1 MIMMKHEDVSGTLAV
16 CTMYSGQA
24 FTSFR
29 SLSSH
34 GRVLILVD
42 NAVADADLL
51 LDGLRPSYAVHR
63 VGAADE
69 FRRLFRVALA
79 AGYERIHLLAHGKP
93 GAVCF
98 GGEWFCADN
107 FTSDGTCK
115 GGNAPS
121 LHFWSCRT
129 GSGSLG
135 KAFVERLSYLFGS
148 VVTAFSGV
156 VGAAAKGGSWQP
168 DVYSV
173 GVSCAVVLPFSNA
186 ALYPHTLEATSE
198 SEPNN
203 LLANATTLTLVAES
217 LGSTKNLGDGVGTQS
232 SPTQY
237 SSWSDPDYWRIEL
250 LAGYQ
255 ISFSITTPSSSLMP
269 YAEFR
274 DAADQVVAYATAD
287 ASGEAARIVPY
298 TLTASGSYY
307 VVVGKNYY
315 SSDGGDYELH
325 VETAPF
331 INDEGDDNNTIA
343 TATELVLSENPT
355 SSGLLLGAGTGV
367 QDPAYM
373 YNSWSDPDYWRVEL
387 LAGDLVS
394 VTVATPDSELN
405 PYLELRN
412 AADGSLVGSNGEGA
426 GNDSFISRYEVKDSG
441 SYYVLVGKDYYSGG
455 GAYRFQIDV
464 ARGIQ
469 MESDANY
476 YNGSITQA
484 NALHLSADNGDQV
497 ATVAGAIML
506 PESFVDKDVFALGR
520 LNAGNTVELS
530 TVLPSTSTL
539 MPLVTLMHADGTP
552 VTDFDGNRADGNFS
566 ATLLSD
572 DDYYVQVERGYAY
585 NGHTYVLSSSG
596 MNWTAAQEHAEL
608 LGGHLV
614 TINDAAEQQW
624 ITAQFSNW
632 GNLWIGLNDEV
643 IDSVWAWSDGAA
655 SLYRNWGDGYP
666 YGGES
671 YNDAYLASDGKWYS
685 GNETWGY
692 YALIE
697 IENATSS
704 TTLGSS
710 ASYVL
715 DVRIE
720 DSVAPRVEST
730 TLPANN
736 STVDNLVGATFS
748 VTMSEKLDP
757 TSVKAGLR
765 EVWER
770 DGHYYALT
778 NSAMSWTDA
787 EAAAVALGGHL
798 VAMNDADEQAWLLS
812 MLDGRYGDVWL
823 GLSDAATENMW
834 ISADGNTTWIYGA
847 ETNSAFT
854 NWGDSQPYYQWD
866 ENYDYAAM
874 NSSGKWYATYSN
886 SSNNLMRGVIEIA
899 GTDSDTDGLPDSL
912 DPYDNDARNAWDLRE
927 AGADGLFD
935 TTDDV
940 IHRLLLNGDYS
951 VGTTVNLLIEDG
963 SLNAGYYRFTVN
975 TTLTDIVGNALDGDS
990 NSTGSE
996 PYVHYFTIA
1005 PPASM
1010 TTEGGRNNILTNAT
1024 TLALHEDPSGK
1035 GLWLAYGMGNQAP
1048 AQQWNNW
1055 SDPDYWKVELQ
1066 AGDLLSVYVNTP
1078 ESALNPLIYLY
1089 DANGGYLTADDY
1101 SGANNDSFISR
1112 YAVGQSGTYYLQVAK
1127 YYYDAVGGSYEL
1139 QVDVARGIDMESDA
1153 HYSNNPL
1160 NGANV
1165 LHFANNAGDQVA
1177 TVVGAIMEPEGQPDI
1192 DVYAL
1197 GRFNAGNTV
1206 TLTATLPSTS
1216 GLSPIVTLLDE
1227 AGNLLPDADVN
1238 YVDGTCHITLE
1249 SDGNYYAQVE
1259 RGYEYGGHT
1268 YIVSSTT
1275 MSWSNAQIY
1284 ADMVGGHI
1292 VTINNA
1298 DEQAWISNQFGWAN
1312 SWIGMNDAALDGTW
1326 VWDNG
1331 TTVEYQNWGSGHPYT
1346 YSDYN
1351 YGYLATDG
1359 KWYSGYDTWGQR
1371 AIIEIETPHTA
1382 AASTNPL
1389 DTSYF
1394 LDIVVEDSV
1403 APRVD
1408 ATTLPTNG
1416 STGDNLVGATFSV
1429 TLSEKLEPATVK
1441 AGLQEVWVRDGHYY
1455 ALTDTAM
1462 SWVQAEA
1469 AAQVVGGHLVSISDT
1484 DEQAWLYSMLD
1495 GRYGDVWLGLSDSA
1509 VEGTWVSADG
1519 ATTWVNGSQTNT
1531 AYTNWGDSQPYY
1543 QWDENYD
1550 YAAINSSGQWYAS
1563 YDSNLMRGVIEL
1575 EGTDSDS
1582 DGLPD
1587 SLDPYDNDA
1596 RNAWDLRE
1604 AGADGQFDTTDD
1616 VIHRLLLNGDYS
1628 VGTTVNLL
1636 IEDGSLNA
1644 GTYRFTANTTLTDIV
1659 GNALDSNA
1667 ATSGSQPYQQF
1678 FTITPPAGVTTEG
1691 GRNNILTNAKALTLS
1706 EDPAGKGL
1714 WLAYGMGNQD
1724 PATMYNNWS
1733 DPDYWK
1739 VELQTGDLLSVYVN
1753 TPESALNPYVELH
1766 NAQGN
1771 YLTADDYA
1779 GAYDD
1784 AFISRYAVTES
1795 DTYYLQI
1802 GKYYYDTVGGSYEL
1816 QVDVARGIQQENDAN
1831 YSNGSLGSANLVTLR
1846 EVGAEQ
1852 QATISGNIMAP
1863 EGSYDYDVFALGR
1876 LNAGNTI
1883 ELTTSLPLT
1892 SALAPVVTLWNAQGN
1907 MIADSDGNYTDGT
1920 FSATLMLDSDYYAQV
1935 EHGFVYNGHTY
1946 LLSRDGMSWTA
1957 AQAYAEQFGGDLVT
1971 INDEAEQQWIATQF
1985 SWANPWIGLTDA
1997 ATEGTWMWSD
2007 GSSVSYENWG
2017 SGHPYTDT
2025 YYNHGY
2031 IASDG
2036 KWYSGNDNF
2045 GCHALIELDNR
2056 TSNTNS
2062 STFDATYLLDITIG
2076 DGVSPRVEAASLP
2089 AHSSTVDNLVGATFS
2104 VTMSEKLDPST
2115 VKAGLREVWERDG
2128 HYYTLTD
2135 SAMSWQDA
2143 EAAAVTLG
2151 GHLVSITDANEQT
2164 WLRSMLD
2171 GRYGDVWLGL
2181 NDASTEGT
2189 WIYSDNN
2196 LALYTNWGDSQPY
2209 YQWDE
2214 SYDYAAINSGGKW
2227 YASYASNL
2235 MRGII
2240 EIVGTDSDSDGLPD
2254 ALDPYVADSANAW
2267 DLREAGADKM
2277 FDTPDDVIHRILLNG
2292 TYDGGTT
2299 VNLLIED
2306 GSLNTGSYRFTA
2318 NSTLTDIVGNPLDGD
2333 KNGTGGDDYVHYF
2346 TIAPPAGIT
2355 TEGGRNNTQSNATAL
2370 MLQNNPAGEG
2380 LWLAH
2385 GMGNQDPAQQWNNW
2399 SDPDYWKVEL
2409 QAGDVL
2415 SVYINT
2421 PESALNPIIYLYDA
2435 NGGYLTSDDYAGAN
2449 DDSFISRYAV
2459 GQNGT
2464 YYLQVGKYYY
2474 DNVGGSYELLVDVAR
2489 GIDMEYDPNYSNGAL
2504 NGANA
2509 LHFAADQH
2517 YQVSSVAGAIMAPEN
2532 NNHDY
2537 DMFALGC
2544 FNAGNTVELSTT
2556 LPSTSSLIPLVT
2568 LFDAAGTPITDA
2580 HWNPADGTFSATLT
2594 QDSEYYAKVE
2604 RGYQYN
2610 GHTYVLTTAGMYWT
2624 DAEAYAEALGGH
2636 LVTINNAAEQQ
2647 WLADT
2652 FGSVNP
2658 WIGISDVADNGK
2670 WLWSD
2675 GAASSYSNWESSQPS
2690 TWGNYNYGYLNSNGW
2705 WYAGG
2710 NNWNYRALI
2719 EFESMGT
2726 LPAATDQNV
2735 TNYLLDVK
2743 VEDSVS
2749 PRVDMVSLPANNSTI
2764 EHLFGATI
2772 SVTMSEKLDSVTVK
2786 AGLRE
2791 VWEHN
2796 GHYYTLTDIAMSWT
2810 DAEAAAVAVGG
2821 HLVSINDTAENSWLL
2836 SMLDG
2841 RYANVWTGLNDAAIE
2856 GAWRLA
2862 DNSTIT
2868 YANWAPYEPYYQWDS
2883 NYDYAYMNSTGQW
2896 GASYSN
2902 NAMRGV
2908 IELSGNDTD
2917 NDGLPDVL
2925 DPYVNDPYNA
2935 WDLRE
2940 AGADKT
2946 FDTTDDVIHRLTLNS
2961 KGYDGGIN
2969 IHLLIE
2975 DGSLNAGSYRF
2986 IANSTLADIVGNA
2999 LDGNRNGIGGD
3010 DYVHYFT
3017 IAPPAGITTEGGRN
3031 NIMHNATP
3039 LALSQD
3045 PAGRGLWLGHGIGNQ
3060 DPGFAYEN
3068 SIDPDY
3074 WQVELQAGDLLSI
3087 SVNTPQSSLNPYLTL
3102 YDVNGNHLT
3111 ASSDE
3116 GPDADAFISHY
3127 AIATTGTYYIRVD
3140 KDYYSGLGNYELQA
3154 DVARGIQMESDAN
3167 YANDSLSGANV
3178 LTFTQAGSQQI
3189 ATIAGNMMS
3198 AGDGQVDDD
3207 TYALGTIEVGNTI
3220 LLGITIPDMGDLRPV
3235 VEIYNANEE
3244 LVGLDP
3250 NPSSGVARYDVTT
3263 TGAYYARVLP
3273 FTGSGSFGQYL
3284 LDAAITPTA
3293 EAQFAD
3299 LAVASITASA
3309 TAQSGST
3316 IQVAWSVG
3324 NYGKVVTEQNTWN
3337 DRVVLSQNSRL
3348 GDADDLLL
3356 ATVEHSGVLTAGA
3369 TYNASVNVALPILLE
3384 GEVRIFV
3391 TSDVADVVEESF
3403 FEINNTAEEVV
3414 TVSLT
3419 PYADFHV
3426 AQASMPSHLVANETF
3441 TVTATIVNNG
3451 TGAPGTGIPQQSV
3464 SAWVDKLVRS
3474 SNAIL
3479 GDADDEVVDMLEHT
3493 TTLEAA
3499 ASYDV
3504 TFEVSLTAEQLQS
3517 HLFIVSDSTNAVFEA
3532 YDTGVNERRVNHL
3545 PEGNVLISGTALQ
3558 SETLI
3563 ATHTLSDADGLG
3575 DLLYQWYADG
3585 EAIAGATSATLQLGA
3600 SLIGKQINVK
3610 AHYEDGYGVEESV
3623 VSMQTDVVVADTVAP
3638 TIITY
3643 APSDNATEVDVT
3655 STIVLQFSEAIKR
3668 GSGTISLYANSPEGT
3683 LVESYNVA
3691 SSYNLNI
3698 TDATLTITPSNRLND
3713 STHYYVVFEE
3723 GSMQD
3728 MAGNDY
3734 AGTAA
3739 YDFITVINHAPI
3751 IGIPHELSF
3760 AEKVDYATGDGPYNI
3775 ATGYFNN
3782 DEWLDV
3788 IIANSRSNTV
3798 SVRFNNGDGTFSTST
3813 DYAVGQWPISVTSAD
3828 VTGDGKADIIVGNYY
3843 NDAISVLRNLGDGTF
3858 AAKQDYSTADEPS
3871 DVMAADIDDD
3881 NDIDMIAVH
3890 PNSNS
3895 ISVLKNNGDNT
3906 FAPHVLY
3913 ATGKHPSSLA
3923 VSDLN
3928 NDGFIDLM
3936 VTNTVGASVSV
3947 LINDTYGAFIGKVDY
3962 SVGNGPLVVI
3972 SSDVDAD
3979 GHADM
3984 VIGRALFG
3992 YVSVLKNNGDGTFTA
4007 QADYQ
4012 LADNPASLSS
4022 ADVDGDGMQDIIVG
4036 YRDELSTIS
4045 VLKNNGDGTFATPV
4059 DYPAGTKSYAI
4070 ASGDFNN
4077 DGQSD
4082 VVVVHYDAD
4091 TFSLHLNNSADT
4103 STTEFTEQTPVA
4115 VSSNIAVN
4123 DPDGDASWN
4132 GGCLQVQSTGNAESM
4147 DQLYLPTAAG
4157 AAIWID
4163 SANNNALMAGTVQ
4176 IGTADSTAA
4185 WGSALWHFSFN
4196 EHATNALVQ
4205 EVARSIM
4212 FNNNSNTPS
4221 ELERTI
4227 TFTVTDTFGDEA
4239 HVAQTIAVTAVDDGN
4254 DVTAPTLTAVEPQ
4267 SGDMFI
4273 AVDETLTFHF
4283 SEAVIG
4289 GNGLIAL
4296 HVGSP
4301 EGEVVEEFNA
4311 QSSSQLLFNG
4321 ETLSINPTADLTTG
4335 TPYYV
4340 TFGAGSV
4347 EDLAGNDFVAESPY
4361 HFTTAAELPEV
4372 HDLTGTTTFWKTGE
4386 AISDVA
4392 STMSTKLAEGGTQAI
4407 EFRNVQ
4413 LNTDG
4418 SRTVEIWTTSA
4429 DSVGSFQ
4436 FAFAFSSGSVAT
4448 WQSES
4453 DVWSLALNAER
4464 PDQLV
4469 VGGVNTTS
4477 LVSGAV
4483 HLGTLTITEPTN
4495 PDHFELLLSAGSLG
4509 STTVAGIG
4517 IASDRTA
4524 TGSDGSYQHI
4534 NMIEGHYSLMSE
4546 KVATAISAVTAED
4559 ALAALKMA
4567 VGLSPND
4574 NDSSAV
4580 SYQYLAADINHDG
4593 KVRATDA
4600 LNILKMAVGIE
4611 SAPENGWIFVPEIV
4625 GSEQMSRSNVDWSDA
4640 DLFVDLSQDTQLDL
4654 IGIVK
4659 GDVNGSW
4666 VA

>member
-1 MIMMKHEDVSGTLAV
+1 MKHEDVSGTLAV
-16 CTMYSGQA
+16 CPMYFGQA

-173 GVSCAVVLPFSNA
+173 CVSCAVVLPFSNA
-186 ALYPHTLEATSE
+186 ALYPHTLEATFE

-325 VETAPF
+325 IETAPF
-331 INDEGDDNNTIA
+331 IKVEGDDNNTIA
-343 TATELVLSENPT
+343 TATELVLSENPA

-394 VTVATPDSELN
+394 ITVATPDSELN

-412 AADGSLVGSNGEGA
+412 AADGSLVGSNDEGA

-484 NALHLSADNGDQV
+484 NGLHLSADNGDQE

-506 PESFVDKDVFALGR
+506 PENSTLDKDLFALGR
-520 LNAGNTVELS
+520 LNAGNMVELS

-539 MPLVTLMHADGTP
+539 MPLVTLLHADGTP
-552 VTDFDGNRADGNFS
+552 VTDFDGNKADGNFS

-585 NGHTYVLSSSG
+585 NGHTYVLGSSG

-614 TINDAAEQQW
+614 TINDEAEQQW

-643 IDSVWAWSDGAA
+643 IDSVWAWSDGAT
-655 SLYRNWGDGYP
+655 SLYRNWGDGHP
-666 YGGES
+666 SAGEY

-692 YALIE
+692 SALIE

-704 TTLGSS
+704 TTPGSS
-710 ASYVL
+710 ASYVLDVRIEDSIAPRFESTTLPANNSTVDNLVGATFSVTMSEKLDPTTVKAGLREVWERDGHCYALTNSAMSWTDAEAAAVALGGHLVSISDAVEQVWLRSMLDGRYGDVWLGLSDSATEKTWVSADGESTWVQGGEANTAYTNWGDSQPYYQWDENYDYAAMNSGGKWYASYASNLMRGVIEIVGADSDNDGLPDSLDPYDNDVRNAWDLREAGADGAFNTADDVMHRLLQNGDYSVGTTVNLLIEDGSLNAGYYRFTANSTLTDIVGNALDGNADGSSGDRYEHFFTIAPPAGVTTEGGRNNILTNATALTLSEDPVGQGLWLAYGMGNQDPAQQWNNWSDPDYWKVELQTGDLLSVYVNTPESALNPLIYLYDANGGYLTSDDYAGAYDDAFISRFTVGQSGTYYLQIGKYYYDTVGGAYELQVDVARGIQMESDANYSNNPLNGANVLHFANNAGDQVATVVGAIMPPENRMDIDVYALGRFNAGNTINLTATLPSTSNLLPIVSLLDEAGNFLADADGNYLDGGYSFEVSKDGNYYAQVEQGLTYNGHTYLLSSSTMNWANAQIYADLVGGELVTINNEAEQQWVREQFGWATAWLGLNDVANDGTWVWTDGSTDTYSNWGSGYPYQSSDYNYAYLSSDGKWYNAYDTWNYAYALIEFDAQHDALGTTSALDTSYLL

-736 STVDNLVGATFS
+736 STVDNLVGASIT
-748 VTMSEKLDP
+748 VTLSEKLEP
-757 TSVKAGLR
+757 ATVKAGLR

-770 DGHYYALT
+770 DGHYY
-778 NSAMSWTDA
+778 
-787 EAAAVALGGHL
+787 
-798 VAMNDADEQAWLLS
+798 
-812 MLDGRYGDVWL
+812 
-823 GLSDAATENMW
+823 
-834 ISADGNTTWIYGA
+834 
-847 ETNSAFT
+847 
-854 NWGDSQPYYQWD
+854 
-866 ENYDYAAM
+866 
-874 NSSGKWYATYSN
+874 
-886 SSNNLMRGVIEIA
+886 
-899 GTDSDTDGLPDSL
+899 
-912 DPYDNDARNAWDLRE
+912 
-927 AGADGLFD
+927 
-935 TTDDV
+935 
-940 IHRLLLNGDYS
+940 
-951 VGTTVNLLIEDG
+951 
-963 SLNAGYYRFTVN
+963 
-975 TTLTDIVGNALDGDS
+975 
-990 NSTGSE
+990 
-996 PYVHYFTIA
+996 
-1005 PPASM
+1005 
-1010 TTEGGRNNILTNAT
+1010 
-1024 TLALHEDPSGK
+1024 
-1035 GLWLAYGMGNQAP
+1035 
-1048 AQQWNNW
+1048 
-1055 SDPDYWKVELQ
+1055 
-1066 AGDLLSVYVNTP
+1066 
-1078 ESALNPLIYLY
+1078 
-1089 DANGGYLTADDY
+1089 
-1101 SGANNDSFISR
+1101 
-1112 YAVGQSGTYYLQVAK
+1112 
-1127 YYYDAVGGSYEL
+1127 
-1139 QVDVARGIDMESDA
+1139 
-1153 HYSNNPL
+1153 
-1160 NGANV
+1160 
-1165 LHFANNAGDQVA
+1165 
-1177 TVVGAIMEPEGQPDI
+1177 
-1192 DVYAL
+1192 
-1197 GRFNAGNTV
+1197 TV
-1206 TLTATLPSTS
+1206 TDK
-1216 GLSPIVTLLDE
+1216 V
-1227 AGNLLPDADVN
+1227 
-1238 YVDGTCHITLE
+1238 
-1249 SDGNYYAQVE
+1249 
-1259 RGYEYGGHT
+1259 
-1268 YIVSSTT
+1268 VSR
-1275 MSWSNAQIY
+1275 
-1284 ADMVGGHI
+1284 
-1292 VTINNA
+1292 
-1298 DEQAWISNQFGWAN
+1298 E
-1312 SWIGMNDAALDGTW
+1312 
-1326 VWDNG
+1326 
-1331 TTVEYQNWGSGHPYT
+1331 
-1346 YSDYN
+1346 
-1351 YGYLATDG
+1351 
-1359 KWYSGYDTWGQR
+1359 
-1371 AIIEIETPHTA
+1371 
-1382 AASTNPL
+1382 
-1389 DTSYF
+1389 
-1394 LDIVVEDSV
+1394 
-1403 APRVD
+1403 
-1408 ATTLPTNG
+1408 
-1416 STGDNLVGATFSV
+1416 
-1429 TLSEKLEPATVK
+1429 
-1441 AGLQEVWVRDGHYY
+1441 
-1455 ALTDTAM
+1455 
-1462 SWVQAEA
+1462 QAEA

-1495 GRYGDVWLGLSDSA
+1495 GRYSDVWLGLSDSA

-1550 YAAINSSGQWYAS
+1550 YAAMNSGGKWYAS
-1563 YDSNLMRGVIEL
+1563 YASNLMHGIIEIA
-1575 EGTDSDS
+1575 GTDSDN

-1587 SLDPYDNDA
+1587 ALDPYTDPY
-1596 RNAWDLRE
+1596 NAWDLRA
-1604 AGADGQFDTTDD
+1604 AGADGAFDTTDD
-1616 VIHRLLLNGDYS
+1616 VIHRLLLDGTYS
-1628 VGTTVNLL
+1628 ESTTVNLL

-1644 GTYRFTANTTLTDIV
+1644 GYYRFTANSTLTDIV
-1659 GNALDSNA
+1659 GNALDSNT
-1667 ATSGSQPYQQF
+1667 ATSGSQPYQHF
-1678 FTITPPAGVTTEG
+1678 FTIAPPAGVTTEG
-1691 GRNNILTNAKALTLS
+1691 GRNNILTNATALTLS
-1706 EDPAGKGL
+1706 EDPVGQGL

-1724 PATMYNNWS
+1724 PAQQWNNWS

-1753 TPESALNPYVELH
+1753 TPESALNPLIYLY

-1779 GAYDD
+1779 GANDD

-1816 QVDVARGIQQENDAN
+1816 QVDVARGIQQESDAN
-1831 YSNGSLGSANLVTLR
+1831 YSNGSIGSANLVTLR

-1852 QATISGNIMAP
+1852 QAAISGNIMAP
-1863 EGSYDYDVFALGR
+1863 EGSYDYDVYALGR
-1876 LNAGNTI
+1876 LNAGNTV
-1883 ELTTSLPLT
+1883 ELATSLPST
-1892 SALAPVVTLWNAQGN
+1892 SNLMPVVTLWDAQGS
-1907 MIADSDGNYTDGT
+1907 MIADSDGDYTDGT
-1920 FSATLMLDSDYYAQV
+1920 FSATLMLDSDYYTQV

-1946 LLSRDGMSWTA
+1946 LLSRDGMSWTV
-1957 AQAYAEQFGGDLVT
+1957 AQKYAEQFGGHLVT

-1985 SWANPWIGLTDA
+1985 CWANPWIGLTDA

-2007 GSSVSYENWG
+2007 GSSDSYRNWG

-2036 KWYSGNDNF
+2036 KWYSGNDNW
-2045 GCHALIELDNR
+2045 GYRAIIELDNS

-2062 STFDATYLLDITIG
+2062 STFDATYLLDITVG
-2076 DGVSPRVEAASLP
+2076 DGVSPRVESVSLP
-2089 AHSSTVDNLVGATFS
+2089 ANNSSDDNLVGATFF

-2115 VKAGLREVWERDG
+2115 VKAGLREVWEYNG

-2135 SAMSWQDA
+2135 TPMSWTDA

-2151 GHLVSITDANEQT
+2151 GHLASILDVNEQT

-2181 NDASTEGT
+2181 NDAVNEGMWRLMDSSTITYG
-2189 WIYSDNN
+2189 
-2196 LALYTNWGDSQPY
+2196 NWASNEPY

-2214 SYDYAAINSGGKW
+2214 SYDYAAMNSGGKW

-2240 EIVGTDSDSDGLPD
+2240 EIAGTDSDNDGLPD
-2254 ALDPYVADSANAW
+2254 SLDPYVADSANAW
-2267 DLREAGADKM
+2267 DLREAGADKV
-2277 FDTPDDVIHRILLNG
+2277 FDTADDVMHRILLNG

-2306 GSLNTGSYRFTA
+2306 GSLVAGTYRFTA
-2318 NSTLTDIVGNPLDGD
+2318 NSTLTDVVGNPLDGD
-2333 KNGTGGDDYVHYF
+2333 KNGTGGDAYEHLF
-2346 TIAPPAGIT
+2346 TIAPPAGVT

-2532 NNHDY
+2532 NYHDY
-2537 DMFALGC
+2537 DIFALGR

-2594 QDSEYYAKVE
+2594 QNGDYYAQVE

-2658 WIGISDVADNGK
+2658 WIGISDVADKGT

-2690 TWGNYNYGYLNSNGW
+2690 TWGNYNHGYLNSNGL
-2705 WYAGG
+2705 WYAGE
-2710 NNWNYRALI
+2710 NYWNYRALI

-2726 LPAATDQNV
+2726 LSAATDQNV

-2764 EHLFGATI
+2764 EHLFGASI
-2772 SVTMSEKLDSVTVK
+2772 SVTMSEKLDAATVK

-2796 GHYYTLTDIAMSWT
+2796 GHYYTLTDTAMSWT
-2810 DAEAAAVAVGG
+2810 DAEAAAATLGG
-2821 HLVSINDTAENSWLL
+2821 HLVSINDAAENSWLL

-2841 RYANVWTGLNDAAIE
+2841 RYSNVWTGLNDAAIE

-2868 YANWAPYEPYYQWDS
+2868 YVNWAPYEPYYQWDS
-2883 NYDYAYMNSTGQW
+2883 NYDYAYMNSSGQW
-2896 GASYSN
+2896 GASYASSS
-2902 NAMRGV
+2902 MRGV
-2908 IELSGNDTD
+2908 IEIAGTDSD
-2917 NDGLPDVL
+2917 NDGMPDQL

-2940 AGADKT
+2940 AGADGK
-2946 FDTTDDVIHRLTLNS
+2946 FETTDDVIHRLTLNS

-2986 IANSTLADIVGNA
+2986 IANSTLTDIVGNA
-2999 LDGNRNGIGGD
+2999 LDGNHNSVGGD

-3031 NIMHNATP
+3031 NIMLNATLLP
-3039 LALSQD
+3039 LSQD

-3060 DPGFAYEN
+3060 DPGFVYE
-3068 SIDPDY
+3068 SSLDPDY
-3074 WQVELQAGDLLSI
+3074 WQVELQAGDVVSM
-3087 SVNTPQSSLNPYLTL
+3087 SVNTPQSPLNPYLTL
-3102 YDVNGNHLT
+3102 YDANGNHLT
-3111 ASSDE
+3111 ASNDE
-3116 GPDADAFISHY
+3116 GPDSDAFISRY
-3127 AIATTGTYYIRVD
+3127 AVTESGIYYVLVG
-3140 KDYYSGLGNYELQA
+3140 KDYYSGLGNYELQV
-3154 DVARGIQMESDAN
+3154 DVARGIQMEYDAN
-3167 YANDSLSGANV
+3167 YSNDSLSGANV
-3178 LTFTQAGSQQI
+3178 LTFTQAGSQRI
-3189 ATIAGNMMS
+3189 ATVAGNMMS

-3207 TYALGTIEVGNTI
+3207 TYALGTIEAGNTI

-3250 NPSSGVARYDVTT
+3250 NPSSGVARFDVTT
-3263 TGAYYARVLP
+3263 TGTYFARVLP

-3293 EAQFAD
+3293 DAQFAD
-3299 LAVASITASA
+3299 LAVASISAAA
-3309 TAQSGST
+3309 TAQSGAT
-3316 IQVAWSVG
+3316 LHVGWSVG
-3324 NYGKVVTEQNTWN
+3324 NYGKIATEQSTWY
-3337 DRVVLSQNSRL
+3337 DRIVLSLNSRL

-3356 ATVEHSGVLTAGA
+3356 ATVEHNGVLDPA
-3369 TYNASVNVALPILLE
+3369 TSYNASVDVALPTLLE
-3384 GEVRIFV
+3384 GDVRIFV

-3403 FEINNTAEEVV
+3403 FEINNTAEKEI

-3419 PYADFHV
+3419 PYADFYV
-3426 AQASMPSHLVANETF
+3426 AEASMPSTLQADTTF
-3441 TVTATIVNNG
+3441 TVTATIHNSG
-3451 TGAPGTGIPQQSV
+3451 TGAPGTGIPNENVNTWS
-3464 SAWVDKLVRS
+3464 DKLVLS
-3474 SNAIL
+3474 SNTTL
-3479 GDADDEVVDMLEHT
+3479 GDADDQILQTIEHT
-3493 TTLEAA
+3493 DGLAA
-3499 ASYDV
+3499 GASYQVNFDV
-3504 TFEVSLTAEQLQS
+3504 ALSAVQLQH
-3517 HLFIVSDSTNAVFEA
+3517 HLFIVSDSGDAVFEA
-3532 YDTGVNERRVNHL
+3532 YNSGMNERRVNHL
-3545 PEGNVLISGTALQ
+3545 PEGSVVINGNAVQ
-3558 SETLI
+3558 STTLT
-3563 ATHTLSDADGLG
+3563 ATHTLSDADGMG
-3575 DLLYQWYADG
+3575 DLLYQWYADS
-3585 EAIAGATSATLQLGA
+3585 EAIAGATQTTLWLDD
-3600 SLIGKQINVK
+3600 SFIGKQISVV
-3610 AHYEDGYGVEESV
+3610 AHYEDGYGIEEAVESTSTEA
-3623 VSMQTDVVVADTVAP
+3623 VVADTTAP
-3638 TIITY
+3638 TVVTF
-3643 APSDNATEVDVT
+3643 APTDNAREVDVAAP
-3655 STIVLQFSEAIKR
+3655 IVVEYSEAIER
-3668 GSGTISLYANSPEGT
+3668 GSGTISLHTGSPQGT

-3691 SSYNLNI
+3691 SSYNLHI
-3698 TDATLTITPSNRLND
+3698 TGSTLTITPNNRLDD

-3734 AGTAA
+3734 AGTVE
-3739 YDFITVINHAPI
+3739 YDFTTVINHAPI

-3760 AEKVDYATGDGPYNI
+3760 ADKVDYATGNGPTSVVSADFNGDGK
-3775 ATGYFNN
+3775 T
-3782 DEWLDV
+3782 DLV
-3788 IIANSRSNTV
+3788 VANYGTNTV
-3798 SVRFNNGDGTFSTST
+3798 SVLLNNGDGTFL
-3813 DYAVGQWPISVTSAD
+3813 Q
-3828 VTGDGKADIIVGNYY
+3828 
-3843 NDAISVLRNLGDGTF
+3843 
-3858 AAKQDYSTADEPS
+3858 
-3871 DVMAADIDDD
+3871 
-3881 NDIDMIAVH
+3881 
-3890 PNSNS
+3890 
-3895 ISVLKNNGDNT
+3895 
-3906 FAPHVLY
+3906 
-3913 ATGKHPSSLA
+3913 
-3923 VSDLN
+3923 
-3928 NDGFIDLM
+3928 
-3936 VTNTVGASVSV
+3936 
-3947 LINDTYGAFIGKVDY
+3947 KVDY
-3962 SVGNGPLVVI
+3962 TINGYPVAVTT
-3972 SSDVDAD
+3972 AD
-3979 GHADM
+3979 
-3984 VIGRALFG
+3984 F
-3992 YVSVLKNNGDGTFTA
+3992 NGDGYVDLVTA
-4007 QADYQ
+4007 
-4012 LADNPASLSS
+4012 NPGS
-4022 ADVDGDGMQDIIVG
+4022 Q
-4036 YRDELSTIS
+4036 TIS
-4045 VLKNNGDGTFATPV
+4045 VLFNNGDGTFATLV
-4059 DYPAGTKSYAI
+4059 DYSGGDSWRITTADFNGDGKADI
-4070 ASGDFNN
+4070 AVPNRQGNNVFVLINNGDGSFASKVDYNTDYGADGVTSSDVNN
-4077 DGQSD
+4077 DGKIDLIVANWGSTTVSVLVNNGDGTFAPKVDYFTGDRPMTGTSADFNGDGYTDLVVANDYSD
-4082 VVVVHYDAD
+4082 TISV
-4091 TFSLHLNNSADT
+4091 LINNSDGTFGTKTDYNKTQVGEITSADFNGDGYTDLVVSSDYGNIISVLINNGDGTFAVKLDYEMT
-4103 STTEFTEQTPVA
+4103 SSSNAVTSVDVNSDGKADFVVTNRYSNTVSVLINTSPSVLTHFTEQIPVA
-4115 VSSNIAVN
+4115 VCNDITIN

-4132 GGCLQVQSTGNAESM
+4132 GGCLQVQITANAESY
-4147 DQLYLPTAAG
+4147 DRLELSATPSS
-4157 AAIWID
+4157 AIWLD
-4163 SANNNALMAGTVQ
+4163 SANNNALMIGELHIGETNVAGVQ
-4176 IGTADSTAA
+4176 GGAA
-4185 WGSALWHFSFN
+4185 WHFSFN

-4205 EVARSIM
+4205 DVARAII
-4212 FNNNSNTPS
+4212 FANNSNTPS
-4221 ELERTI
+4221 ELERTV
-4227 TFTVTDTFGDEA
+4227 TFTVTDTYGDHAEA
-4239 HVAQTIAVTAVDDGN
+4239 AQTITINAVDDVD
-4254 DVTAPTLTAVEPQ
+4254 DVIAPSLVSSSPADADMGVVVDSSITL
-4267 SGDMFI
+4267 S
-4273 AVDETLTFHF
+4273 F
-4283 SEAVIG
+4283 SEAIQRGIG
-4289 GNGLIAL
+4289 TIAI
-4296 HVGSP
+4296 HANSP
-4301 EGEVVEEFNA
+4301 DGDIIESYNAASSANLSLEGK
-4311 QSSSQLLFNG
+4311 
-4321 ETLSINPTADLTTG
+4321 TLTINPTAVLQHG
-4335 TPYYV
+4335 THYFV
-4340 TFGAGSV
+4340 SLDSGSI
-4347 EDLAGNDFVAESPY
+4347 EDMAGNDFAGIHNY
-4361 HFTTAAELPEV
+4361 DFTTEASLPDF
-4372 HDLTGTTTFWKTGE
+4372 HDLYGSVTFWKNGI
-4386 AISDVA
+4386 AISGV
-4392 STMSTKLAEGGTQAI
+4392 STTAVSAPMETGSEQV
-4407 EFRNVQ
+4407 EFRNLQ
-4413 LNTDG
+4413 HQADG
-4418 SRTVEIWTTSA
+4418 SYTVELWETSVQT
-4429 DSVGSFQ
+4429 DIHSLQLELLVPEGSE
-4436 FAFAFSSGSVAT
+4436 AT
-4448 WQSES
+4448 WQQSTALPES
-4453 DVWSLALNAER
+4453 WTGVVNTNVAGHVVLAGMGLDSLAAGSL
-4464 PDQLV
+4464 QL
-4469 VGGVNTTS
+4469 GVLRFS
-4477 LVSGAV
+4477 A
-4483 HLGTLTITEPTN
+4483 PTN
-4495 PDHFELLLSAGSLG
+4495 PDSFVLAIAAGWIGGEAIMPVSVACTSSSTNGSYRLDELLGG
-4509 STTVAGIG
+4509 
-4517 IASDRTA
+4517 
-4524 TGSDGSYQHI
+4524 Q
-4534 NMIEGHYSLMSE
+4534 YSLAADNHTS
-4546 KVATAISAVTAED
+4546 IIGNAVTVDD
-4559 ALAALKMA
+4559 ALAALKMSVALNPNEGGGA
-4567 VGLSPND
+4567 VLP
-4574 NDSSAV
+4574 
-4580 SYQYLAADINHDG
+4580 YQYLAADINQDG

-4611 SAPENGWIFVPEIV
+4611 TAPENEWIFVPESV
-4625 GSEQMSRSNVDWSDA
+4625 GSEQMNRSNVDWSDA
-4640 DLFVDLSQDTQLDL
+4640 DLFVDLSQETQLDL

-4666 VA
+4666 AA